1 MLYRLFA
8 IPLGGLLVGAGA
20 LAFQR
25 YELHR
30 PLQPHGYERPLAP
43 TIAFLGD
50 SHTANS
56 DWDLLLGCRDTA
68 NYGVGGE
75 TSAKIMVRLEQVIA
89 AKPRFV
95 IVMAGTNDA
104 IQNVPPETTIAN
116 IETIKRELRSAH
128 IPHLVLAP
136 PPLPVRAKTIE
147 EISDAATLKVPFS
160 SDDLAVDGIHLR
172 RSGYVKWRDAIAP
185 IVKDICGN

>member
-1 MLYRLFA
+1 MLSRLFA
-8 IPLGGLLVGAGA
+8 IPLAGLLVGAGA

-30 PLQPHGYERPLAP
+30 ALRPLAP

-50 SHTANS
+50 SHTANQ
-56 DWDLLLGCRDTA
+56 DWDLLLGCHDTA

-104 IQNVPPETTIAN
+104 IENVRQYRNHQA
-116 IETIKRELRSAH
+116 
-128 IPHLVLAP
+128 
-136 PPLPVRAKTIE
+136 
-147 EISDAATLKVPFS
+147 
-160 SDDLAVDGIHLR
+160 
-172 RSGYVKWRDAIAP
+172 
-185 IVKDICGN
+185 